1 MEEKN
6 RELVSFFPLP
16 SFYKFKSNS
25 EDRYLAHSS
34 PPLHTGLV
42 NYPAPSRRGEKIV
55 KFLVSQDINRAGIC
69 SQIANHHDGQSKE
82 WTGAL
87 SYRTTG
93 NKLTASLSANRPARS
108 PSQPARTHFWW
119 VPAALS
125 KLGSSYRA
133 VEAQGKY
140 MLFLIH
146 GSYFL
151 REFKIIRWGLH

>member
-1 MEEKN
+1 LVLTGIGYIYNCRFRIRVHWGEEKN

-69 SQIANHHDGQSKE
+69 SQIANHHDGKSKE
-82 WTGAL
+82 
-87 SYRTTG
+87 
-93 NKLTASLSANRPARS
+93 
-108 PSQPARTHFWW
+108 
-119 VPAALS
+119 
-125 KLGSSYRA
+125 
-133 VEAQGKY
+133 
-140 MLFLIH
+140 
-146 GSYFL
+146 
-151 REFKIIRWGLH
+151 